1 MEESKERN
9 KMKVKDIIRRKEKE
23 NNEGERKNDKE
34 CHMLENSRTFSRI
47 AAGAV

>member
-9 KMKVKDIIRRKEKE
+9 KMKVKDIRRKEKE
-23 NNEGERKNDKE
+23 NNEEGERKNNKE